1 MAPTTTRLCAYS
13 GEAIEVLGSV
23 DVNVTYKEQSA
34 YVPLLVVKHKGPSLL
49 GRDWLQKFKLDWRE
63 IHSIQFSPLQALL
76 DKYHTVFQE
85 TLGTLQNFKAH
96 IYVDPNAKPKYCKA
110 RPIPYA
116 VKAKVEEELD
126 RLVAQGTLEPVQM
139 WEWASP
145 IVPVVKPDKKSV
157 RICGDFKQ
165 TVNPVAKLD
174 RYPIPKVEDLF
185 VKLTG
190 GCTFTKIDLSQ
201 AYLQLPLDEESKKFV
216 VINTHK
222 GLFRYTRLL
231 FGISVAPGIFQRVMD
246 NILQGIPGV
255 MVYLDDILITGPTV
269 SEHLQSLETVLD
281 RLAKAGLHVKKNKC
295 IFMSSSVIY
304 LGHKIDSEGLH
315 PLPDKVRAIVEAPCP
330 SNPKQLK
337 AYLGLITY
345 YAKFLPNLSSLLSP
359 LYKLLHKDI
368 TWQWEDEQQ
377 NAFDK
382 SKELLTSSNLLIHFN
397 PELPILLACDA
408 SNYGIGAVLA
418 HRMPDGS
425 ERPIAYASRSL
436 TQP

>member
-1 MAPTTTRLCAYS
+1 MAPTTIRLYAYL

-34 YVPLLVVKHKGPSLL
+34 YVPLLLVKHKGPSLL
-49 GRDWLQKFKLDWRE
+49 GHDWLQKFKLDWRE
-63 IHSIQFSPLQALL
+63 IHSIQFSRLQALL

-85 TLGTLQNFKAH
+85 TLVLYRILKPTFMLILMQS
-96 IYVDPNAKPKYCKA
+96 PNIVKPDL
-110 RPIPYA
+110 PYA

-126 RLVAQGTLEPVQM
+126 WLVAQGTLEPVQM
-139 WEWASP
+139 SEWASP
-145 IVPVVKPDKKSV
+145 IVPVVKPEKNSA

-174 RYPIPKVEDLF
+174 RYPIPKVQDLF

-222 GLFRYTRLL
+222 GLFRYTQLP
-231 FGISVAPGIFQRVMD
+231 FGISAAPSILLRVMD

-281 RLAKAGLHVKKNKC
+281 SLAKADLHIKKNKL
-295 IFMSSSVIY
+295 IF
-304 LGHKIDSEGLH
+304 
-315 PLPDKVRAIVEAPCP
+315 
-330 SNPKQLK
+330 
-337 AYLGLITY
+337 
-345 YAKFLPNLSSLLSP
+345 
-359 LYKLLHKDI
+359 
-368 TWQWEDEQQ
+368 
-377 NAFDK
+377 
-382 SKELLTSSNLLIHFN
+382 
-397 PELPILLACDA
+397 
-408 SNYGIGAVLA
+408 
-418 HRMPDGS
+418 
-425 ERPIAYASRSL
+425 
-436 TQP
+436 